1 MCTIFEKGK
10 TLYEKQ
16 ATLLCLTFSAP
27 MQINLEVT
35 LLEPICLPHLG
46 VAWPSPPASAAM

>member
-16 ATLLCLTFSAP
+16 PTLPCLPFSP
-27 MQINLEVT
+27 PLQINLEVT
-35 LLEPICLPHLG
+35 LLEPICLPHL
-46 VAWPSPPASAAM
+46 

>member
-10 TLYEKQ
+10 TLYEKTGHI
-16 ATLLCLTFSAP
+16 ALLTFSAP

-35 LLEPICLPHLG
+35 LLEPICLPHL
-46 VAWPSPPASAAM
+46 